1 MNLKKVLILFKN
13 IKISSH
19 NFLLVQAH
27 EVHQKVLTTDVG
39 SKNTPDSRK
48 MSGKKLKD
56 RHNEADEEFYLSV
69 GSPFVL
75 LDAKT
80 SVLQNAVSPVG
91 QKRETYIF
99 EDSINMLSSST
110 EISLKTRKR

>member
-27 EVHQKVLTTDVG
+27 EVHQKVLAADVG
-39 SKNTPDSRK
+39 SKNTPDSRIL
-48 MSGKKLKD
+48 SGKKLKD
-56 RHNEADEEFYLSV
+56 HLSEADEELYLSV
-69 GSPFVL
+69 GSPLVL

-80 SVLQNAVSPVG
+80 SVLQNVVSPIG